1 MNVNHGITDTGKLK
15 TIEIDKYEP
24 IPDKPGRCRAV
35 GQASK
40 QEIFDQLKDHL
51 EYVGMLP
58 DEYFIISTQQP
69 EIIPENWRDFTC
81 NVSYGGSEGIY
92 LDISLNTASGSQSFI
107 TGKTLSE
114 DVESF
119 LNMSRAAA
127 ECNLMLNGNGSVKA
141 LPRDIAEYLHAI
153 FVCRGDEEY
162 KQKCLKAQLDLLT
175 GGADETAEATSEADT
190 EEAQPAMN
198 IPENK
203 NQNNAPAGS
212 EEAAHGA

>member
-69 EIIPENWRDFTC
+69 EIIPEIHHIDLFSGRND
-81 NVSYGGSEGIY
+81 SEICCTVKLY
-92 LDISLNTASGSQSFI
+92 QHTAF
-107 TGKTLSE
+107 
-114 DVESF
+114 
-119 LNMSRAAA
+119 
-127 ECNLMLNGNGSVKA
+127 
-141 LPRDIAEYLHAI
+141 
-153 FVCRGDEEY
+153 
-162 KQKCLKAQLDLLT
+162 
-175 GGADETAEATSEADT
+175 
-190 EEAQPAMN
+190 
-198 IPENK
+198 
-203 NQNNAPAGS
+203 
-212 EEAAHGA
+212 

>member
-69 EIIPENWRDFTC
+69 EIIPENIQIGNTFTVTVSTTYDFSFFVFSTTP
-81 NVSYGGSEGIY
+81 IT
-92 LDISLNTASGSQSFI
+92 ISA
-107 TGKTLSE
+107 
-114 DVESF
+114 
-119 LNMSRAAA
+119 
-127 ECNLMLNGNGSVKA
+127 
-141 LPRDIAEYLHAI
+141 
-153 FVCRGDEEY
+153 
-162 KQKCLKAQLDLLT
+162 
-175 GGADETAEATSEADT
+175 TAEGTSEVFW
-190 EEAQPAMN
+190 
-198 IPENK
+198 K
-203 NQNNAPAGS
+203 
-212 EEAAHGA
+212 

>member
-69 EIIPENWRDFTC
+69 ESIPENWRDFTC
-81 NVSYGGSEGIY
+81 NVSYGGSFFF
-92 LDISLNTASGSQSFI
+92 Q
-107 TGKTLSE
+107 
-114 DVESF
+114 
-119 LNMSRAAA
+119 R
-127 ECNLMLNGNGSVKA
+127 C
-141 LPRDIAEYLHAI
+141 
-153 FVCRGDEEY
+153 
-162 KQKCLKAQLDLLT
+162 
-175 GGADETAEATSEADT
+175 
-190 EEAQPAMN
+190 
-198 IPENK
+198 
-203 NQNNAPAGS
+203 
-212 EEAAHGA
+212 

>member
-24 IPDKPGRCRAV
+24 IPDKPGYCRAV

-92 LDISLNTASGSQSFI
+92 LDKSLAEKYAVSYSPISCLAKLLPLIRRKGRI
-107 TGKTLSE
+107 T
-114 DVESF
+114 
-119 LNMSRAAA
+119 M
-127 ECNLMLNGNGSVKA
+127 
-141 LPRDIAEYLHAI
+141 
-153 FVCRGDEEY
+153 
-162 KQKCLKAQLDLLT
+162 
-175 GGADETAEATSEADT
+175 ADQVQRILA
-190 EEAQPAMN
+190 
-198 IPENK
+198 
-203 NQNNAPAGS
+203 
-212 EEAAHGA
+212 